1 MFINESEERLEEV
14 ARSFRTAVLS
24 RDSTPRRAGGG
35 KKNGKQRYP
44 VSKKGRGTLVLFKI
58 RRHEINK
65 RMKGLEAENRIDIT
79 QRLSAGRLNDCQRL
93 LLRTDCT

>member
-35 KKNGKQRYP
+35 KKNGRSKDIRFQR
-44 VSKKGRGTLVLFKI
+44 KGGVRSSCLKSGGTKLTS
-58 RRHEINK
+58 
-65 RMKGLEAENRIDIT
+65 G
-79 QRLSAGRLNDCQRL
+79 
-93 LLRTDCT
+93 

>member
-35 KKNGKQRYP
+35 RRTAEAKISGFKEREGYAR
-44 VSKKGRGTLVLFKI
+44 LV
-58 RRHEINK
+58 
-65 RMKGLEAENRIDIT
+65 
-79 QRLSAGRLNDCQRL
+79 
-93 LLRTDCT
+93 

>member
-24 RDSTPRRAGGG
+24 RDSKEGRRGEEERQ
-35 KKNGKQRYP
+35 KQRYP